1 MSNKINIILI
11 GAIVIFIV
19 FFVIAGIF
27 LYFTN
32 QNYEIEATNI
42 YHPKIIENESILI
55 EDVVA
60 PKEILPKETAPNLDN
75 LILHSAIA
83 IDMESNQK
91 ILSIREDETWVL
103 ASIVKIMSGVVALE
117 NMDLAESVIFSE
129 SAINTLGETGNFLE
143 GESFTVRD
151 LINAMM
157 VFSSNDASIALM
169 EKMPDGQFIALMN
182 EKAKEIGMHSTQ
194 FVEPSGIY
202 MLNHGTANDL
212 VLLINY
218 VWANHRYIFD
228 ISKEHYIELT
238 ELNNGRSMSIRNT
251 NPLAFR
257 NDFLGG
263 KTGFTNAA
271 RENLVA
277 TFTINNRPIM
287 IIILGAENRL
297 QELEKIIYYIKYDIN
312 SIN

>member
-11 GAIVIFIV
+11 GAIVIFIA
-19 FFVIAGIF
+19 FLTITGIF

-32 QNYEIEATNI
+32 QNYEIQATNI
-42 YHPKIIENESILI
+42 DYPKIIKNESILT
-55 EDVVA
+55 EDVLI
-60 PKEILPKETAPNLDN
+60 PKEILPEEAPSNLDN

-91 ILSIREDETWVL
+91 IFSIRENEKWVL
-103 ASIVKIMSGVVALE
+103 ASIVKIMSAIVALE
-117 NMDLAESVIFSE
+117 NMDLAENVIFSE
-129 SAINTLGETGNFLE
+129 SAIASLGNRGNFLV
-143 GESFTVRD
+143 GESFTVKD

-182 EKAKEIGMHSTQ
+182 EKAKKIGMHSTQ

-202 MLNHGTANDL
+202 MLNQGTANDL

-228 ISKEHYIELT
+228 ISKENYIELT
-238 ELNNGRSMSIRNT
+238 ELNNGRSISIRNT
-251 NPLAFR
+251 NQLAFR

-271 RENLVA
+271 RENLVS

-297 QELEKIIYYIKYDIN
+297 QELEKIIYYIKYDTN